1 MLGNEIPR
9 CKLIKKKSQMK
20 FKINFFDELILFSF
34 KLMLDFSFHNLQIL
48 NVNVTWQ
55 SIR

>member
-48 NVNVTWQ
+48 NINVT
-55 SIR
+55 